1 MRLVFK
7 LCFLTQ
13 IFQGEKMG
21 KKRLQFAGYRKKG
34 QFANVI
40 LSV

>member
-21 KKRLQFAGYRKKG
+21 KKGYKGVTG

-40 LSV
+40 LSA